1 MCNLYSL
8 TKGQVAIRDL
18 FRARYDCT
26 GNLPL
31 FPGIFP
37 DQMAPIVRNSPD
49 GERELV
55 MAHCGM
61 PALPQCGGAPVAYAN
76 WMRAAGLAGGLL
88 AATAPALA
96 QVNAREP
103 DPAVWLRQVYDL
115 YRRAEKTPSLE
126 KQANDSLIVKRASRS
141 LAALFKKNDECEAEQ
156 KGVCALDWDFVV
168 DGQDDKL
175 SNIKVG
181 APVVAGEK
189 ATVEVMFMN
198 FSTPC
203 ANVYYFVREDG
214 QWKVEDIETKAG
226 SDAPVRIA
234 KLLSD
239 YDYKQ

>member
-8 TKGQVAIRDL
+8 TKGQAGIRDL
-18 FRARYDCT
+18 FRARYDRT

-37 DQMAPIVRNSPD
+37 DQMAPIVHNSAD
-49 GERELV
+49 GEREV
-55 MAHCGM
+55 VTARSGM
-61 PALPQCGGAPVAYAN
+61 LGPPQYGGVPVAYAN
-76 WMRAAGLAGGLL
+76 WMRAAALAGGLV
-88 AATAPALA
+88 AATAPVLA

-115 YRRAEKTPSLE
+115 YHRAEKTPSLE
-126 KQANDSLIVKRASRS
+126 KQATDSLIVKRASRS
-141 LAALFKKNDECEAEQ
+141 LAALFKKNVECEAEQ

-168 DGQDDKL
+168 DGQDVKL
-175 SNIKVG
+175 ANVKVG
-181 APVVAGEK
+181 APVVAGKK
-189 ATVEVMFMN
+189 ATVEVMFTN
-198 FSTPC
+198 FGTPC
-203 ANVYYFVREDG
+203 ANVYYFVREGG